1 MKISDFNISG
11 KDIPQDVA
19 DKILDFHLRPLER
32 VQECVSFKISV
43 SQKSGYRPRWWELN
57 KGRSGNSQHCFYGKG
72 ATDVT
77 CDDFKDNFNEFLGA
91 LIDNTDYTRFA
102 IYDSFIHCDYA
113 MQDERWVF
121 NKDWERMYRLDDTD
135 E

>member
-43 SQKSGYRPRWWELN
+43 SLKSGYRPRWWELN

-77 CDDFKDNFNEFLGA
+77 CDDFKTNKDALLEA
-91 LIDNTDYTRFA
+91 LISETEYTRICEYETF
-102 IYDSFIHCDYA
+102 YHVDYA

-121 NKDWERMYRLDDTD
+121 NKDWERMYRLDDPD

>member
-43 SQKSGYRPRWWELN
+43 SQNSGYRPRWWELN

-77 CDDFKDNFNEFLGA
+77 CDDFKTNKDALLEA
-91 LIDNTDYTRFA
+91 LISETEYTRICEYETF
-102 IYDSFIHCDYA
+102 YHVDYA
-113 MQDERWVF
+113 LSDERWMFKNV
-121 NKDWERMYRLDDTD
+121 NGKWIRQYEI